1 MALNI
6 TNSLRQNQSGRIS
19 LSQKLCLLAVGISCL
34 SFAASAHAFETK
46 ARNAILM
53 DYETGAYLFTK
64 NHQEMIAPASMSKLM
79 TVYVLLSKLKD
90 GEISLD
96 DKFTVSENAW
106 RKGGAASGGS
116 TMFLKIGQEVRV
128 EDLLKGILI
137 QSGNDAC
144 IVVAENL
151 AGSEAEFAA
160 MMNETAE
167 KIGLHNAHFENATGL
182 PHPEHKISVEDL
194 ALLARRI
201 ISEFPEFYHLFSTK
215 EFTFNGIRQ
224 GNRNPLLYSLKGA
237 DGLKTGHT
245 SEAGFCLTGSAVR
258 NNRRLIEVM
267 AGLESNK
274 QRSEETESLM
284 TWGFANF
291 DNYKFFNENQIMAE
305 VPVWYGTV
313 KTVDAVVP
321 EKVVRTI
328 KKSGKSKYGTK
339 IIYDQPLKAP
349 VLKGDKIG
357 ELFITY
363 EDETVDKI
371 PLVAKDN
378 VAKIGPFSR
387 FLANLKYF
395 VFGTGE

>member
-1 MALNI
+1 MGLN
-6 TNSLRQNQSGRIS
+6 
-19 LSQKLCLLAVGISCL
+19 KLCAWAAGISCL
-34 SFAASAHAFETK
+34 TLATAAGAFETK
-46 ARNAILM
+46 ARNAILL
-53 DYETGAYLFTK
+53 DYETGAYIFTK

-79 TVYVLLSKLKD
+79 TVYVLLSKIKEGD
-90 GEISLD
+90 VSLED
-96 DKFTVSENAW
+96 TFTVSENAW

-116 TMFLKIGQEVRV
+116 TMFLKIGQEVKV

-151 AGSEAEFAA
+151 AGSETEFAA
-160 MMNETAE
+160 MMNDTAE
-167 KIGLHNAHFENATGL
+167 RIGLKHAHFENATGL

-194 ALLARRI
+194 GLLARRI
-201 ISEFPEFYHLFSTK
+201 IKEFPDFYHLFSEK

-224 GNRNPLLYSLKGA
+224 GNRNPLLYGLKGA

-258 NNRRLIEVM
+258 NGRRLIEVM
-267 AGLESNK
+267 AGLESAK

-291 DNYKFFNENQIMAE
+291 DNYKFFNQNQIMAE
-305 VPVWYGTV
+305 IPVWYGTAESVSAVIPEEIV
-313 KTVDAVVP
+313 KTV
-321 EKVVRTI
+321 
-328 KKSGKSKYGTK
+328 KKSTKHKYGAK

-349 VLKGDKIG
+349 VLQGDKVG

-363 EDETVDKI
+363 GDKTVDKI
-371 PLVAKDN
+371 PLVAKDG

-395 VFGTGE
+395 VFGSE

>member
-19 LSQKLCLLAVGISCL
+19 LSQKLCLLAAGISCL

-224 GNRNPLLYSLKGA
+224 GNRNPLLYSMPNA

-245 SEAGFCLTGSAVR
+245 EEAGFCLTASAKKGE
-258 NNRRLIEVM
+258 RRLIEVM
-267 AGLESNK
+267 TGTKSNK
-274 QRSEETESLM
+274 ERSEEAGKIMSY
-284 TWGFANF
+284 GFREF
-291 DNYKFFNENQIMAE
+291 DNYDILTKGRKIAE
-305 VPVWYGTV
+305 IPVWFGTEKSVELVVGENV
-313 KTVDAVVP
+313 KQ
-321 EKVVRTI
+321 TI
-328 KKSGKSKYGTK
+328 KKNKAANVKMTAV
-339 IIYDQPLKAP
+339 YDKPVKAP
-349 VLKGDKIG
+349 TKKGDKLGVVKGEIPGQPDFEVPLLADRDVGKLGMLGKIG
-357 ELFITY
+357 E
-363 EDETVDKI
+363 
-371 PLVAKDN
+371 
-378 VAKIGPFSR
+378 
-387 FLANLKYF
+387 NLKYL
-395 VFGTGE
+395 VFGEN